1 MTGTTTN
8 NKFTTSMNRRKSR
21 FGDRGQRGGRG
32 RFNQGGPGRGS
43 GGYDKKTK
51 NKNNE
56 ENDSFTGNCE
66 DLKNCLFVL
75 DGKQIVNY
83 DDCKD
88 ALVLY
93 AQKNCSVAV
102 AKTIEKGKDLS
113 MVYYKQPSS
122 QYLVTPTSSSSS
134 YQQLLTTEQLKMYLK
149 SIQKF
154 EADCYKMYGI
164 IKGQCSKMF
173 LNKMKGLKSWPS
185 AQLQAK

>member
-1 MTGTTTN
+1 MVEIKHHDKKEVLAATTSPPSEVRTADSTDSRSQVSGMTGTTTN

-43 GGYDKKTK
+43 GGYDNKTK
-51 NKNNE
+51 SKNNE
-56 ENDSFTGNCE
+56 EGKDVFTGNCD

-88 ALVLY
+88 ALVIY

-113 MVYYKQPSS
+113 MVYYKQPIP
-122 QYLVTPTSSSSS
+122 PTSSSSS
-134 YQQLLTTEQLKMYLK
+134 YQKLLTTE
-149 SIQKF
+149 
-154 EADCYKMYGI
+154 
-164 IKGQCSKMF
+164 
-173 LNKMKGLKSWPS
+173 
-185 AQLQAK
+185 